1 MKKLLALSLILIMLL
16 CSCSA
21 PKKKENNDTGGKND
35 TEEDVKKPLTYTIYA
50 GGGYDNVLIGDA
62 SESGRKFASA
72 FDLEI
77 DDFTNRT
84 KFIDEKAEKER
95 TFTIDGKEHYLIYH
109 GTHASKYSG
118 EMEGIMKGFGECET
132 YDNNDVS
139 LDIRPETGNIVYFF
153 DHSVDMKA
161 EGNYTEEQ
169 ALERAESLF
178 EELYGEENRED
189 YLENVYI
196 GSSEINIMFRRYI
209 DGYSTVE
216 SVFFILNHKG
226 ELQCIHSK
234 NIFMLADAEDK
245 VNKEDMEAAEKVLRE
260 SIGDDWNIIS
270 SKGRLT
276 RDNKGTIYLFV
287 TATNEKFAGA
297 ENYEQVFY
305 INVN

>member
-1 MKKLLALSLILIMLL
+1 MLL

-35 TEEDVKKPLTYTIYA
+35 TEEDIKKPLTYTIYA

-77 DDFTNRT
+77 GDFTNRT
-84 KFIDEKAEKER
+84 KFIDEEAEKEI
-95 TFTIDGKEHYLIYH
+95 TFTIDGKEYDFTYLRSY
-109 GTHASKYSG
+109 ASKYFG
-118 EMEGIMKGFGECET
+118 KTEGIMKDLGACDDYESGDITIE
-132 YDNNDVS
+132 
-139 LDIRPETGNIVYFF
+139 IRPETNVIVDFF
-153 DHSVDMKA
+153 DKSVDTKA
-161 EGNYTEEQ
+161 KGDYTEEQ
-169 ALERAESLF
+169 ARERAESLF
-178 EELYGEENRED
+178 KELYGEEYLED
-189 YLENVYI
+189 YRLDKLII
-196 GSSEINIMFRRYI
+196 GSKITIIFRRYVH
-209 DGYSTVE
+209 GYGTMDSIG
-216 SVFFILNHKG
+216 FLLNLKG
-226 ELQCIHSK
+226 ELMFIGAD
-234 NIFMLADAEDK
+234 NAFMLADAEDK

-270 SKGRLT
+270 SKGHLT

-297 ENYEQVFY
+297 ENYEQEFY